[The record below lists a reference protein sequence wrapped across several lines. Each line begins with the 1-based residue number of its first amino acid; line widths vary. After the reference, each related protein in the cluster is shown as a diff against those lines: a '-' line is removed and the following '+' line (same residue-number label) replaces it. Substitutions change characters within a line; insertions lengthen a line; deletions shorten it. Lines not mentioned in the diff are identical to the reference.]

1 MWLLVIL
8 TFRYVQDT
16 TGFPVYPNGTAQY
29 YLLGDELF
37 PAMLTELE
45 KAEKFIFAEYFIVER
60 GAMWD
65 AMVEIMARKAAQGV
79 VVRVLYD
86 DLGSIST
93 YAGDDVKALWKKGIQ
108 RVPFNP
114 LIFVKGT
121 LNYRDHR
128 KMLIIDGRAAFSG
141 GSAAGRTPVSVS
153 PGRRCRTTPG
163 CLWSFGTLLQRNHCR
178 TSFLSRRL
186 RPRRA
191 APLSERPAGG
201 WTCGSSCRAF
211 RTRSW
216 CFACP
221 TAFTPSCWMLG

>member
-65 AMVEIMARKAAQGV
+65 AMVEIMARKVSQGV

-86 DLGSIST
+86 DFGCMFTLPRDYDQI
-93 YAGDDVKALWKKGIQ
+93 LIQ
-108 RVPFNP
+108 R
-114 LIFVKGT
+114 
-121 LNYRDHR
+121 
-128 KMLIIDGRAAFSG
+128 AS
-141 GSAAGRTPVSVS
+141 SAGCST
-153 PGRRCRTTPG
+153 GLCR
-163 CLWSFGTLLQRNHCR
+163 
-178 TSFLSRRL
+178 
-186 RPRRA
+186 
-191 APLSERPAGG
+191 
-201 WTCGSSCRAF
+201 
-211 RTRSW
+211 
-216 CFACP
+216 
-221 TAFTPSCWMLG
+221 